1 MKTDLFRLEI
11 EKGIAT
17 IWIDSQKD
25 KMNIV
30 SPSLIGDFENVFE
43 EVANNKD
50 VIGAVLISGKKDFI
64 AGADIKSFK
73 GNKVGDFQPFSR
85 KGHELLQK
93 IEDSKKPIVSAIH
106 GTCYG
111 LGVELSLACNARVCT
126 NDSKTKLALPEV
138 KLGLLPGGGGTQR
151 LPRLVGL
158 QASLDMMLTGKNIFP
173 FKAKKIGLVD
183 EVVHHSKLH
192 KAAKKIVLDIADNNF
207 KRKKL
212 KKSLVTKL
220 LDGTSIGR
228 SIVFSQAKKTVL
240 KLTKGNYPAPL
251 EIIECAKIGLQ
262 KGMKAGYEAE
272 VIKFEE
278 LILSD
283 VSFAL
288 RNLFFITT
296 DKKKNPYKVE
306 LKNTEKIGVIGAGFM
321 GEGITEVSINSGMD
335 VILKDLDDK
344 IIHQARKNI
353 WKNLSRKVKRRQM
366 SKVLAKTT
374 AQRAIGQLDYKGFD
388 KVDVVVEAIV
398 ENMSVKK
405 KLIKELEGI
414 CNEDFIFATNTS
426 SLPLTEMSEDAKKP
440 ENVVGMHYFSPV
452 TKMPLLE
459 IIKTSKTSNQAIA
472 TCYEIGKR
480 QGKTCIVVNDAPG
493 FYVNRILCPYLLEAL
508 ILIEEGVRIEQID
521 RALKNMGMPVGP
533 VALIDEVGIDVG
545 VHVMSGN
552 MTDLIKDRD
561 GIKLNHSMPKML
573 EAGLEGRKSKK
584 GFYHYVSKK
593 GKVKKGK
600 VNEGVYQYFDS
611 PNVKKISD
619 KEITERCILILLNEA
634 VWALEEGII
643 ENVTDG
649 DIGGV
654 FGIGFLPWSGG
665 PFSYMNQMGLSNILD
680 KMKHYQNLYGNKF
693 EPRPMLVEMAEKNEK
708 FELFT

>member
-1 MKTDLFRLEI
+1 MIKSDLFRLEI
-11 EKGIAT
+11 EEGIAT

-30 SPSLIGDFENVFE
+30 SPSLIGDFENVFKE
-43 EVANNKD
+43 IETNED
-50 VIGAVLISGKKDFI
+50 IIGAILISAKKDFI

-73 GNKVGDFQPFSR
+73 GEKVGDFQPFSR

-111 LGVELSLACNARVCT
+111 LGVELSLACNSRVCS

-173 FKAKKIGLVD
+173 SKAKRIGLVD
-183 EVVHHSKLH
+183 EVVHQSKLH
-192 KAAKKIVLDIADNNF
+192 NAAKKIVLSIIKNNF
-207 KRKKL
+207 QRKKV
-212 KKSLVTKL
+212 KKSFTVKL
-220 LDGTSIGR
+220 LDGTSLGR
-228 SIVFSQAKKTVL
+228 SVVFSQAKKTVL
-240 KLTKGNYPAPL
+240 RLTKGNYPAPI
-251 EIIECAKIGLQ
+251 EIIECVKIGLQ
-262 KGMKAGYEAE
+262 KGLKAGYEAE
-272 VIKFEE
+272 VIKFEK
-278 LILSD
+278 LILSN
-283 VSFAL
+283 VSSAL
-288 RNLFFITT
+288 RNLFFTTT
-296 DKKKNPYKVE
+296 DKKKNPYKVD
-306 LKNTEKIGVIGAGFM
+306 LKNTQKIGVIGAGFM

-335 VILKDLDDK
+335 VLLKDLDDEM
-344 IIHQARKNI
+344 IHQARKNI
-353 WKNLSRKVKRRQM
+353 WENLNRKVKRRQM
-366 SKVLAKTT
+366 SKVSAKTT
-374 AQRAIGQLDYKGFD
+374 AQKAVGQLDYKGFNNI
-388 KVDVVVEAIV
+388 DVVVEAIV
-398 ENMSVKK
+398 ENMTVKK
-405 KLIKELEGI
+405 KLIKELESI
-414 CNEDFIFATNTS
+414 CKDDFIFASNTS
-426 SLPLTEMSEDAKKP
+426 SLPLTEMSEEAKNP

-459 IIKTSKTSNQAIA
+459 IIKTNKTSVQAIA

-521 RALKNMGMPVGP
+521 KALKNLGMPVGP
-533 VALIDEVGIDVG
+533 VALLDEVGIDVG

-561 GIKLNHSMPKML
+561 GIKLNYSMPKML
-573 EAGLEGRKSKK
+573 EDGLSGRKSKK
-584 GFYHYVSKK
+584 GFYNYVKKK

-600 VNEGVYQYFDS
+600 VNEGVYKYFDS
-611 PNVKKISD
+611 PVAKKIND

-643 ENVTDG
+643 ENITDG

-665 PFSYMNQMGLSNILD
+665 PFSYMNQTGISNIVD

-693 EPRPMLVEMAEKNEK
+693 QPRPMLIKMVEKNEK
-708 FELFT
+708 F

>member
-1 MKTDLFRLEI
+1 MIKSDLFRLEI

-17 IWIDSQKD
+17 ILIDSQKD

-30 SPSLIGDFENVFE
+30 SPSLIGDFENVFNE
-43 EVANNKD
+43 IENND
-50 VIGAVLISGKKDFI
+50 NIIGAVLISAKKDFI

-73 GNKVGDFQPFSR
+73 GEKVGDFQPFSR

-111 LGVELSLACNARVCT
+111 LGVELSLACIARVCS

-138 KLGLLPGGGGTQR
+138 KLGLLPGAGGTQR

-158 QASLDMMLTGKNIFP
+158 QASLDIMLTGKNIFP

-183 EVVHHSKLH
+183 EIIHHSKLH
-192 KAAKKIVLDIADNNF
+192 KAAKKLVNDIASNKF

-212 KKSLVTKL
+212 KKSLIVKL

-251 EIIECAKIGLQ
+251 EIIECVKIGLQ
-262 KGMKAGYEAE
+262 KGLKHGYEAE

-288 RNLFFITT
+288 RNLFFITS
-296 DKKKNPYKVE
+296 DKKKNPYNVD
-306 LKNTEKIGVIGAGFM
+306 LKNTQKIGVIGAGFM

-335 VILKDLDDK
+335 VILKDLDHK
-344 IIHQARKNI
+344 MLHQARKNI
-353 WKNLSRKVKRRQM
+353 WKNLSRKIKRRQM

-388 KVDVVVEAIV
+388 SIDVVVEAIV
-398 ENMSVKK
+398 ENMAVKK
-405 KLIKELEGI
+405 KLIKELESI
-414 CNEDFIFATNTS
+414 CDNDFIFASNTS
-426 SLPLTEMSEDAKKP
+426 SLPLTEMSEDANKP

-459 IIKTSKTSNQAIA
+459 IIKTSKTSKQAIA
-472 TCYEIGKR
+472 TCYEIGKK
-480 QGKTCIVVNDAPG
+480 QGKTCIVVNDSPG

-533 VALIDEVGIDVG
+533 IALLDEVGIDVG

-561 GIKLNHSMPKML
+561 GIKLNYSMPKML
-573 EAGLEGRKSKK
+573 EAGLSGRKSEK
-584 GFYHYVSKK
+584 GFYHYIKKK
-593 GKVKKGK
+593 GKLKKGK
-600 VNEGVYQYFDS
+600 VNQSVYQYFDAPS
-611 PNVKKISD
+611 AKKISD
-619 KEITERCILILLNEA
+619 NEITERCILILLNEA

-643 ENVTDG
+643 ENINDC
-649 DIGGV
+649 DIGAV
-654 FGIGFLPWSGG
+654 FVIGFLPWSGG
-665 PFSYMNQMGLSNILD
+665 PFSYMNQIGISTILD
-680 KMKHYQNLYGNKF
+680 RMKQYQNIYGNKF
-693 EPRPMLVEMAEKNEK
+693 EPRPMLVKMAEKDEK
-708 FELFT
+708 F

>member
-1 MKTDLFRLEI
+1 MIKSDLFRLEI
-11 EKGIAT
+11 EEGIAT

-30 SPSLIGDFENVFE
+30 SPSLIGDFENVFKE
-43 EVANNKD
+43 IETNED
-50 VIGAVLISGKKDFI
+50 IIGAILISAKKDFI

-73 GNKVGDFQPFSR
+73 GEKVGDFQPFSR

-111 LGVELSLACNARVCT
+111 LGVELSLACNSRVCS

-173 FKAKKIGLVD
+173 SKAKRIGLVD
-183 EVVHHSKLH
+183 EVVHQSKLH
-192 KAAKKIVLDIADNNF
+192 NAAKKIVLSIIKNNF
-207 KRKKL
+207 QRKKV
-212 KKSLVTKL
+212 KKSFTVKL
-220 LDGTSIGR
+220 LDGTSLGR
-228 SIVFSQAKKTVL
+228 SVVFSQAKKTVL
-240 KLTKGNYPAPL
+240 RLTKGNYPAPI
-251 EIIECAKIGLQ
+251 EIIECVKIGLQ
-262 KGMKAGYEAE
+262 KGLKAGYEAE

-278 LILSD
+278 LILSN
-283 VSFAL
+283 VSSAL
-288 RNLFFITT
+288 RNLFFTTT
-296 DKKKNPYKVE
+296 DKKKNPYKVD
-306 LKNTEKIGVIGAGFM
+306 LKNTQKIGVIGAGFM

-335 VILKDLDDK
+335 VLLKDLDDEM
-344 IIHQARKNI
+344 IHQARKNI
-353 WKNLSRKVKRRQM
+353 WENLNRKVKRRQM
-366 SKVLAKTT
+366 SKVSAKTT
-374 AQRAIGQLDYKGFD
+374 AQKAVGQLDYKGFNNI
-388 KVDVVVEAIV
+388 DVVVEAIV
-398 ENMSVKK
+398 ENMTVKK
-405 KLIKELEGI
+405 KLIKELESI
-414 CNEDFIFATNTS
+414 CKDDFIFASNTS
-426 SLPLTEMSEDAKKP
+426 SLPLTEMSEEAKNP

-459 IIKTSKTSNQAIA
+459 IIKTNKTSVQAIA

-521 RALKNMGMPVGP
+521 KALKNLGMPVGP
-533 VALIDEVGIDVG
+533 VALLDEVGIDVG

-561 GIKLNHSMPKML
+561 GIKLNYSMPKML
-573 EAGLEGRKSKK
+573 EDGLSGRKSKK
-584 GFYHYVSKK
+584 GFYNYVKKK

-600 VNEGVYQYFDS
+600 VNEGVYKYFDS
-611 PNVKKISD
+611 PVAKKIND

-643 ENVTDG
+643 ENITDG

-665 PFSYMNQMGLSNILD
+665 PFSYMNQIGISNIVD

-693 EPRPMLVEMAEKNEK
+693 QPRPMLIKMVEKNEK
-708 FELFT
+708 F

>member
-1 MKTDLFRLEI
+1 MIKSDLFRLEI
-11 EKGIAT
+11 EEGIAT

-30 SPSLIGDFENVFE
+30 SPSLIGDFENVFKE
-43 EVANNKD
+43 IETNED
-50 VIGAVLISGKKDFI
+50 IIGAILISAKKDFI

-73 GNKVGDFQPFSR
+73 GEKVGDFQPFSR

-111 LGVELSLACNARVCT
+111 LGVELSLACNSRVCS
-126 NDSKTKLALPEV
+126 NDSETKLALPEV

-173 FKAKKIGLVD
+173 SKAKRIGLVD
-183 EVVHHSKLH
+183 EVVHQSKLH
-192 KAAKKIVLDIADNNF
+192 KAAKKIVLSIIKNNF
-207 KRKKL
+207 QRKKV
-212 KKSLVTKL
+212 KKSFTVKL
-220 LDGTSIGR
+220 LDGTSLGR
-228 SIVFSQAKKTVL
+228 SVVFSQAKKTVL
-240 KLTKGNYPAPL
+240 RLTKGNYPAPI
-251 EIIECAKIGLQ
+251 EIIECVKIGLQ
-262 KGMKAGYEAE
+262 KGLKAGYEAE

-278 LILSD
+278 LILSN
-283 VSFAL
+283 VSSAL
-288 RNLFFITT
+288 RNLFFTT
-296 DKKKNPYKVE
+296 TEKKKNPYKVD
-306 LKNTEKIGVIGAGFM
+306 LKNTQKIGVIGAGFM

-335 VILKDLDDK
+335 VLLKDLDDEM
-344 IIHQARKNI
+344 IHQARKNI
-353 WKNLSRKVKRRQM
+353 WKNLNRKVKRRQM
-366 SKVLAKTT
+366 SKVSAKTT
-374 AQRAIGQLDYKGFD
+374 AQKAVGQLDYKGFNNI
-388 KVDVVVEAIV
+388 DVVVEAIV
-398 ENMSVKK
+398 ENMTVKK
-405 KLIKELEGI
+405 KLIKELESI
-414 CNEDFIFATNTS
+414 CKDDFIFASNTS
-426 SLPLTEMSEDAKKP
+426 SLPLTEMSEEAKKP

-459 IIKTSKTSNQAIA
+459 IIKTNKTSEQAIA

-521 RALKNMGMPVGP
+521 KALKNLGMPVGP
-533 VALIDEVGIDVG
+533 VALLDEVGIDVG

-561 GIKLNHSMPKML
+561 GIKLNYSMPKML
-573 EAGLEGRKSKK
+573 EDGLSGRKSKK
-584 GFYHYVSKK
+584 GFYNYVKKK

-600 VNEGVYQYFDS
+600 VNEGVYKYFDS
-611 PNVKKISD
+611 PVAKKIND

-643 ENVTDG
+643 ENITDG

-665 PFSYMNQMGLSNILD
+665 PFSYMNQIGISNIVD
-680 KMKHYQNLYGNKF
+680 KMKYYQNLYGNKF
-693 EPRPMLVEMAEKNEK
+693 QPRPMLIKMVEKNEK
-708 FELFT
+708 F

>member
-1 MKTDLFRLEI
+1 MIKSDLFRLEI
-11 EKGIAT
+11 DEGIAT

-30 SPSLIGDFENVFE
+30 SPSLIGDFENVFKE
-43 EVANNKD
+43 IETNED
-50 VIGAVLISGKKDFI
+50 IIGAILISAKKDFI

-73 GNKVGDFQPFSR
+73 GEKVGDFQPFSR

-111 LGVELSLACNARVCT
+111 LGVELSLACNSRVCS

-173 FKAKKIGLVD
+173 SKAKRIGLVD
-183 EVVHHSKLH
+183 EVVHQSKLH
-192 KAAKKIVLDIADNNF
+192 KAAKKIVLSIIKNNF
-207 KRKKL
+207 QRKKV
-212 KKSLVTKL
+212 KKSFTVKL
-220 LDGTSIGR
+220 LDGTSLGR
-228 SIVFSQAKKTVL
+228 SVVFSQAKKTVL
-240 KLTKGNYPAPL
+240 RLTKGNYPAPI
-251 EIIECAKIGLQ
+251 EIIECVKIGLQ
-262 KGMKAGYEAE
+262 KGLNAGYEAE

-278 LILSD
+278 LILSN
-283 VSFAL
+283 VSSAL
-288 RNLFFITT
+288 RNLFFTT
-296 DKKKNPYKVE
+296 TEKKKNPYKVD
-306 LKNTEKIGVIGAGFM
+306 LKNTQKIGVIGAGFM

-335 VILKDLDDK
+335 VLLKDLDDEM
-344 IIHQARKNI
+344 IHQARKNI
-353 WKNLSRKVKRRQM
+353 WKNLNRKVKRRQM
-366 SKVLAKTT
+366 SKVSAKTT
-374 AQRAIGQLDYKGFD
+374 AQKAVGQLDYKGFNNI
-388 KVDVVVEAIV
+388 DVVVEAIV
-398 ENMSVKK
+398 ENMTVKK
-405 KLIKELEGI
+405 KLIKELESI
-414 CNEDFIFATNTS
+414 CKDDFIFASNTS
-426 SLPLTEMSEDAKKP
+426 SLPLTEMSEEAKKP

-459 IIKTSKTSNQAIA
+459 IIKTNKTSEQAIA

-521 RALKNMGMPVGP
+521 KALKNLGMPVGP
-533 VALIDEVGIDVG
+533 VALLDEVGIDVG

-561 GIKLNHSMPKML
+561 GIKLNYSMPKML
-573 EAGLEGRKSKK
+573 EDGLSGRKSKK
-584 GFYHYVSKK
+584 GFYNYVKKK

-600 VNEGVYQYFDS
+600 VNEGVYKYFDS
-611 PNVKKISD
+611 PVAKKIND

-643 ENVTDG
+643 ENITDG

-654 FGIGFLPWSGG
+654 FGIGFLPWSG
-665 PFSYMNQMGLSNILD
+665 
-680 KMKHYQNLYGNKF
+680 
-693 EPRPMLVEMAEKNEK
+693 
-708 FELFT
+708 